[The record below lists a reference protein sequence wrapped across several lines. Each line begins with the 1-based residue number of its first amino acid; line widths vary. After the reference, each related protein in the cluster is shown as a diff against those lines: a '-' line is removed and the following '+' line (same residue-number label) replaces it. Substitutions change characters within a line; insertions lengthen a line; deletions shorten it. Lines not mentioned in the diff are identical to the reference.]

1 MRAYIRHPIDVPINY
16 ETDETPAPVRALK
29 DVSHGGLCF
38 ITDRCLPEGTRI
50 KLEIPHLKHPFRE
63 ECLVVWCRE
72 KNGQHEIGVKFTN
85 KASAFRA
92 RMIEQVCYIESYKRK
107 REKESG
113 RPLEWKTAAAEWIKN
128 YGARFPEIKM
138 DDDSP

>member
-16 ETDETPAPVRALK
+16 ETDDAPAPVKALK

-38 ITDRCLPEGTRI
+38 VTDRCLPEGTRL
-50 KLEIPHLKHPFRE
+50 KLEIPHLRHPFRE
-63 ECLVVWCRE
+63 ECVVVWCRE
-72 KNGQHEIGVKFTN
+72 RDEQYEIGVKFSS

-92 RMIEQVCYIESYKRK
+92 RMIEQICYIESYKRK
-107 REKESG
+107 REEESG
-113 RPLEWKTAAAEWIKN
+113 RPMEWKTAAAEWIKS
-128 YGARFPEIKM
+128 YGARFPEIRM